1 MAFNIKNALQSFFDR
16 QFVAEFL
23 GTFILIVSSLLFL
36 KKAQQ
41 FQLIFTTL
49 KCLSPF
55 LGPTFYQDSVPAVWG

>member
-1 MAFNIKNALQSFFDR
+1 MAFNIKNALQIFFDR

-36 KKAQQ
+36 KKAHQ
-41 FQLIFTTL
+41 FQLIFKAL

-55 LGPTFYQDSVPAVWG
+55 LGPTFYQDSVLAVWG